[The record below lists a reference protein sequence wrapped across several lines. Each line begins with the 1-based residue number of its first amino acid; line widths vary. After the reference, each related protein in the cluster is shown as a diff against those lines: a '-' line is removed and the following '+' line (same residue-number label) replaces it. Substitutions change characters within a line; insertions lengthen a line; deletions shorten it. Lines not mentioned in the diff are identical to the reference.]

1 MSVNRNSYKVSMVSL
16 GCSKNLVDAERMLSI
31 LKNAGYQVIK
41 DQKDSDVIIVNTCGF
56 IEAAKT
62 EAISAILDAAEL
74 KGDENS
80 KVQKIIVSGCLPQ
93 RYAGDILT
101 ELPEVDIVMGT
112 SHYKDI
118 LEAVDSLFESE
129 EFNNSY
135 VSQAGGIDLY
145 DPDKEMDRE
154 ISTTGYAWLKIAEGC
169 LHKCAFCAIPLIRGK
184 YVSRKME
191 DIIEEAKVLVNK
203 GYKEIILAAQDTTN
217 YGIDLYK
224 KRVLKDL
231 LHELG
236 TIDGLEVIRV
246 MYGYMDGMDDDLIN
260 EIASNDKVANYLDIP
275 IQHGNNR
282 VLRSMFRGDTSELIT
297 ERINK
302 LREMIPGVIL
312 RTTVMVGFPG
322 ETEEEFQDMKANL
335 AKWKF
340 DRLGCFIFSPEEGTK
355 AFDMENQVDDETKQR
370 RFDEIYAL
378 QQEISTQSN
387 KNREGEEVI
396 VTIDSVSED
405 GIFYIGRS
413 YGEAPEVDPAIF
425 VAATNEEPL
434 VIGNRYKVKIIDSSE
449 YEMTGVTI

>member
-1 MSVNRNSYKVSMVSL
+1 MSINRNDFKVSMVTL

-62 EAISAILDAAEL
+62 EAITAILDAAEF
-74 KGDENS
+74 KADES
-80 KVQKIIVSGCLPQ
+80 SRVQKIIVSGCLPQ

-112 SHYKDI
+112 AHYKDI
-118 LEAVDSLFESE
+118 LEAVDSLFESGDY
-129 EFNNSY
+129 NDTY

-145 DPDKEMDRE
+145 DPDKETDRE

-224 KRVLKDL
+224 KRMLKEL

-246 MYGYMDGMDDDLIN
+246 MYGYMDGMDDELIN
-260 EIASNDKVANYLDIP
+260 EIATNDKVANYLDIP
-275 IQHGNNR
+275 IQHGNNK
-282 VLRSMFRGDTSELIT
+282 VLRSMFRGDTAELIT

-355 AFDMENQVDDETKQR
+355 AFDMDIQIDDETKQR

-449 YEMTGVTI
+449 YEMTGVTV